1 MMSGCGVRGL
11 AGGTETEGI
20 SEKQKQNK
28 NIPLTGL
35 QRRPSHS
42 GMALQKKAQ
51 SLPILFWAQP
61 VVQKRSDGWLEGRC
75 CKNAPRSQGGL
86 LSQLTLQAAPS
97 KKQEAFSPLLKR
109 LSSGEAA
116 TAASPSAVPC

>member
-11 AGGTETEGI
+11 AGGTKPEGI

-42 GMALQKKAQ
+42 GMALQKKKSTITSHFVLGSA
-51 SLPILFWAQP
+51 S
-61 VVQKRSDGWLEGRC
+61 G
-75 CKNAPRSQGGL
+75 
-86 LSQLTLQAAPS
+86 S
-97 KKQEAFSPLLKR
+97 KE
-109 LSSGEAA
+109 E
-116 TAASPSAVPC
+116 